1 MLLKLRA
8 PLRVRTGLR
17 VPRRTISRS
26 TLHVTRT
33 ARWQKRT
40 FGLKHPENP
49 LCNLNHIP
57 LLPVC
62 FRRRSRI
69 SGLSLRYVWR
79 GWPELS
85 HCLQVGSESPA
96 PHVTR
101 VSITTTQPPA
111 HRAHLGPT
119 LMGLNVLRT
128 LVYNV
133 LLTGTLLLFLSILWF
148 LFGSF
153 LNMHLFMFSLQR
165 VSRVRRALSP
175 LWVMSINGGT
185 FYLQTWRPP
194 VSMWETP
201 NVTAWMVN
209 VLMSLLPLVTYL
221 SIF

>member
-1 MLLKLRA
+1 MFLKLRGL
-8 PLRVRTGLR
+8 LRVRTGLH

-33 ARWQKRT
+33 ARWEKRT
-40 FGLKHPENP
+40 FWLKHPGEP
-49 LCNLNHIP
+49 FCNLGPIP
-57 LLPVC
+57 PLPVC
-62 FRRRSRI
+62 FRRGSRI
-69 SGLSLRYVWR
+69 SGLNLRYVWR
-79 GWPELS
+79 EWLELS

-119 LMGLNVLRT
+119 LMGWNVLRT

-133 LLTGTLLLFLSILWF
+133 LLTGTLLLFLLILWS
-148 LFGSF
+148 LFGSS
-153 LNMHLFMFSLQR
+153 LNMHLIVFSPQR
-165 VSRVRRALSP
+165 VSCVRQALSP
-175 LWVMSINGGT
+175 PWVMSINGGT

-194 VSMWETP
+194 VSTWETP

-209 VLMSLLPLVTYL
+209 VFMSL
-221 SIF
+221 